1 MRSQNISLI
10 DEALSGICCLTWK
23 IIKVVSELF
32 GKYQNRPKIT
42 VFDQP
47 FIYFVDTYYSPV
59 TVDLYSVNPVVH
71 YGVQN
76 WLRWHPPQGVRDN
89 KGNLTIVTL
98 SRGWSRPFAGLGPL
112 SDDVSMKKP

>member
-1 MRSQNISLI
+1 VFFFVTSLHNNIVIHYCYLVI
-10 DEALSGICCLTWK
+10 RAGD
-23 IIKVVSELF
+23 II
-32 GKYQNRPKIT
+32 

-47 FIYFVDTYYSPV
+47 FIYFADTNFLQV
-59 TVDLYSVNPVVH
+59 AVDLYSVNPVVH

>member
-1 MRSQNISLI
+1 
-10 DEALSGICCLTWK
+10 LTWK
-23 IIKVVSELF
+23 IIKVAAELF

-42 VFDQP
+42 VFNQP

-76 WLRWHPPQGVRDN
+76 GLRWHPPQGVRGN

-98 SRGWSRPFAGLGPL
+98 SRGWSRPFAGLDPL